1 MDYYSVLG
9 VSKSATEQDIRK
21 AYKKKSMQHHPDRGG
36 NEEEFKRVN
45 EAYSTL
51 KDPHKRTMYDHSQTA
66 GQGGFHFNTGNMGGF
81 EDIFA
86 NMFRQTNQQR
96 TSRNPDISLRVNID
110 LEEVYTGKK
119 IIVTYA
125 LRNGQEQNVN
135 LDIPPG
141 CKDGDRVRFT
151 ELGENI
157 IPGPRGNLFV
167 VIGVR
172 PKPGWERADNH
183 LYTSVDI
190 NSLELIVGTKTIV
203 TLLTGRKIELRIP
216 PNTKNGTTFSMPE
229 MGLPDA
235 RGGRT
240 GSLYV
245 KVNSVTPTN
254 LNDEQLTKIREIID
268 GIKTS

>member
-9 VSKSATEQDIRK
+9 VSKTASEQDIRK

-36 NEEEFKRVN
+36 NEEEFKKVN

-51 KDPHKRTMYDHSQTA
+51 KDPQKRQQYDNPQP
-66 GQGGFHFNTGNMGGF
+66 QFNFNTSNMGGF

-96 TSRNPDISLRVNID
+96 ASRNPDISLRVNID

-119 IIVTYA
+119 VIVTYA
-125 LRNGQEQNVN
+125 LRNGQEQHVN

-141 CKDGDRVRFT
+141 CKDGDRVRFSG
-151 ELGENI
+151 LGENI

-172 PKPGWERADNH
+172 PKPGWERADSH

-245 KVNSVTPTN
+245 KVNSITPTN